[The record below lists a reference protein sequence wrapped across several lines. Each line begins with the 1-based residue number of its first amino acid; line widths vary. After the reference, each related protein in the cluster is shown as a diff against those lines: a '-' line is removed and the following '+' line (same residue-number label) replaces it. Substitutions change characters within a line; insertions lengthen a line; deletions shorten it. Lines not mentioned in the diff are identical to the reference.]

1 MDWDALV
8 QRLWRVIE
16 SRGFEAFSA
25 RLRSALPDRS
35 FEALTQA
42 VRCLLASGHSDVA
55 QSLLGEFLS
64 HHAYSNGIKR
74 RLQML
79 LLFETRY
86 TLEGHGTPSDIESVM
101 AEVRHLLDSNSFD
114 KATRLILDA
123 LEMCDDPDLLELLGR
138 VHALQYVSGKDTENV
153 SLDTAVSIAAAPQ
166 VQDGLAADEVDDL
179 DFVWQETSL
188 SAQQAHDS
196 ECVKAAETVQAIIS
210 ASTPRDPDAIEWLVE
225 LDDDSD
231 TPILDPRDS
240 NPVIASEKA
249 APAAGLS
256 SFTGEWQADDHA
268 QSASSPRVIT
278 AKRRSKFYQQEQQAL
293 AFIQAHPACSVADLA
308 AALELP
314 MELANHLAATLQTD
328 WLEKD
333 RLGRLTIK
341 QKPQLPSE
349 EPESVRDDRD
359 GAGVI
364 PSQHEEG
371 APVSPDRAS
380 GPAADIAAR
389 CAALPE
395 RSREL
400 LRYVLE
406 NPGQKTHAVA
416 EALGFSLAVV
426 HSLLNGGLGEY
437 LECTN
442 FVIHPRPEVAAALE
456 GSQLEPPHP
465 AATPQVHRAM
475 TSTAASTPGRELP
488 DDLDVSSAD
497 IAKAA
502 KLSRLSP
509 SSKRLLGLLYSERQ
523 ALSKDLAQK
532 LGLEIEQVNQAL
544 LGALSE
550 HVTVKHSFWR
560 LDERAVP
567 ALRLAGII

>member
-35 FEALTQA
+35 CEALTQA
-42 VRCLLASGHSDVA
+42 VRCLHASGHSDIA

-64 HHAYSNGIKR
+64 HHAYSSGIKR

-86 TLEGHGTPSDIESVM
+86 TPEGHGTPSDIESVM
-101 AEVRHLLDSNSFD
+101 AEVRHLLDSSSFD
-114 KATRLILDA
+114 KATKLILDA
-123 LEMCDDPDLLELLGR
+123 LEMCDDPYLLELLGR
-138 VHALQYVSGKDTENV
+138 VHALQHASGKDTENV
-153 SLDTAVSIAAAPQ
+153 SPRTAASMAAAPQ
-166 VQDGLAADEVDDL
+166 DQDDYSRDEVDDL

-188 SAQQAHDS
+188 STQQAHDS
-196 ECVKAAETVQAIIS
+196 ECVKAAETVQAVIS
-210 ASTPRDPDAIEWLVE
+210 ASIPRAPDAIEWLVE
-225 LDDDSD
+225 LDDESD
-231 TPILDPRDS
+231 APFLDARGS
-240 NPVIASEKA
+240 TPVIANEKA
-249 APAAGLS
+249 SVAARLP
-256 SFTGEWQADDHA
+256 SFPDEWQADDHA
-268 QSASSPRVIT
+268 HSASSPKVIT
-278 AKRRSKFYQQEQQAL
+278 AKKRSKFYQQEQQAL
-293 AFIQAHPACSVADLA
+293 AFIQAHPACLVADLA

-328 WLEKD
+328 WIEKD

-341 QKPQLPSE
+341 QKPQLPST

-359 GAGVI
+359 GAGAM
-364 PSQHEEG
+364 PSQHEDDT
-371 APVSPDRAS
+371 PAS
-380 GPAADIAAR
+380 TGSASEPATDIAAK

-395 RSREL
+395 RSRQL
-400 LRYVLE
+400 LRYIID
-406 NPGQKTHAVA
+406 NPGQTTHAVA
-416 EALGFSLAVV
+416 EALGLSLAVV
-426 HSLLNGGLGEY
+426 HNLLNGGLGEY

-442 FVIHPRPEVAAALE
+442 FVVRPRPEVAAAPK
-456 GSQLEPPHP
+456 GSQLETSHP
-465 AATPQVHRAM
+465 AAALQGQRSM
-475 TSTAASTPGRELP
+475 TSTAAPTPGRELP

-509 SSKRLLGLLYSERQ
+509 SSKRLLGLLHTERQ